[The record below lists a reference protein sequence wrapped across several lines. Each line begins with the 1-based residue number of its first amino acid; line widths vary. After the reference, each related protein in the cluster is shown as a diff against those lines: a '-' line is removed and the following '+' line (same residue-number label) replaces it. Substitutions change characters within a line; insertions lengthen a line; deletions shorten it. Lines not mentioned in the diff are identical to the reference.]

1 MTTRITTLAS
11 GLRVVTDQIDTVET
25 AAVGVWV
32 SVGARHEGPHEA
44 GVSHF
49 LEHMAFKG
57 TANRSA
63 QDIAETIE
71 GVGGH
76 LNAYT
81 SRETTCYYAR
91 VLGDDVPLAV
101 DLLSDILQF
110 STFREEEL
118 MKERDVI
125 LQEIGEAQDNPDDIV
140 FDQLQRTAYKDQA
153 LGASILG
160 TVESVSSMARATL
173 QRYQDAH
180 YKAPSMVL
188 AAAGKVRHEALVALA
203 EEKFQ
208 HLAAS
213 PDTALIQAQFSG
225 GTVHLARPL
234 EQVHLMVG
242 YEGLK
247 LGHPRFYTQSI
258 LAAILGGGMSSRLFQ
273 EIREKRALA
282 YSVYGFTTAFSDSG
296 LLGFSMG
303 TSEKSVQN
311 ALDVLAQELESVHT
325 TVSSRELA
333 RVKAQLKASLMMAL
347 ESTSSRCE
355 QLAQQ
360 LMIYGRPVSAAELI
374 DRIEAVTLEDVAD
387 LAKETFSKPYVVST
401 VGPLKAPTHLARKA
415 G

>member
-1 MTTRITTLAS
+1 MTTRITTLSS

-25 AAVGVWV
+25 AAVGMWV
-32 SVGARHEGPHEA
+32 GVGARHEASHEA

-118 MKERDVI
+118 IKERDVI
-125 LQEIGEAQDNPDDIV
+125 LQEIGEALDNPDDIV
-140 FDQLQRTAYKDQA
+140 FDQLQRTAYANQA

-160 TVESVSSMARATL
+160 TVESVSTMARATL
-173 QRYQDAH
+173 QAYQDAH

-188 AAAGKVRHEALVALA
+188 AAAGKVRHEALVALV

-208 HLAAS
+208 HLS
-213 PDTALIQAQFSG
+213 SSLDTSFEKATFSG
-225 GTVHLARPL
+225 GALHLHRPL

-242 YEGLK
+242 YEGLR
-247 LGHPRFYTQSI
+247 LGHPRFYTQSV
-258 LAAILGGGMSSRLFQ
+258 LAAVLGGGMSSRLFQ

-282 YSVYGFTTAFSDSG
+282 YSVYGFTTAYSDAG
-296 LLGFSMG
+296 LMGFSMG

-311 ALDVLAQELESVHT
+311 ALDVLRDELNKVHT
-325 TVSSRELA
+325 SLQPREIA

-360 LMIYGRPVSAAELI
+360 LLIYGRPVSAAEII
-374 DRIEAVTLEDVAD
+374 DRIESVTLEDVAD
-387 LAKETFSKPYVVST
+387 LAKEMFAKEGVIST
-401 VGPLKAPTHLARKA
+401 VGPLTAPVSFKACA
-415 G
+415 